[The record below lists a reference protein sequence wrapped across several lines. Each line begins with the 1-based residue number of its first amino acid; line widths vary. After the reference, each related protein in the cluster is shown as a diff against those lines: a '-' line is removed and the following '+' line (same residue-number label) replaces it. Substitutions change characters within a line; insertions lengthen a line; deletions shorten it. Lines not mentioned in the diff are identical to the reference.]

1 MMPTSLSEVDLIKT
15 FMATLL
21 CASIG
26 GALVGGVAN
35 AIADSMG
42 TSREIVAP
50 PLIAASS
57 MLIGYLAFRV
67 FVRKFI
73 VQKIVGAAP
82 K

>member
-1 MMPTSLSEVDLIKT
+1 VMPTSLSEVHLIKT

-42 TSREIVAP
+42 ASREQVAG

-57 MLIGYLAFRV
+57 MLIGYLAFRI

-73 VQKIVGAAP
+73 IQTIVGSAP